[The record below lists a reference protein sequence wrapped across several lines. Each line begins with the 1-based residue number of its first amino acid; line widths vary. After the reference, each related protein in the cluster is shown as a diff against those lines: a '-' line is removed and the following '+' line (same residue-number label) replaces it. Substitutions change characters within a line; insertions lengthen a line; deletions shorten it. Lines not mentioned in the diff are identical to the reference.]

1 MYDNIENTVGRKF
14 EVFISEK
21 EATVLEEM
29 FQLEHP
35 GALCFSEDSR
45 SIIFGG
51 VKFADT
57 KYHSEKIQECFEAIG
72 HQHPKI
78 LLSELDGMVT
88 MESFAT
94 AMQETRRFAVVVP
107 VTESVM
113 GVCGFLELTYNKDAN
128 RVKQMFRTSMYLIDD
143 AFEGNSATEVFDYV
157 REYVSSTGWMA
168 WVKVTNGGESEGGGL
183 TPEQTLL
190 IAKIP
195 TIETA
200 AKNAATAADTAA
212 LNAQQARQMAKE
224 ATPVFTAVVK
234 NVSVVNSTTQLA
246 QEVVWN
252 ETTGRFVARL
262 RGSGSLSYTYYAT
275 WTANDAVASS
285 ESYNVRDRVYRMG
298 TELFAIVGGGLTK
311 VGGSNL
317 VIE

>member
-128 RVKQMFRTSMYLIDD
+128 RVKQMFRTSMLLTDD
-143 AFEGNSATEVFDYV
+143 AFQGTSSVEVYDYV
-157 REYVSSTGWMA
+157 REFSLSGGWAAWHRMATG
-168 WVKVTNGGESEGGGL
+168 GGEGEGV
-183 TPEQTLL
+183 TPEQAAL
-190 IAKIP
+190 IDKIP
-195 TIETA
+195 SVETKANNALTAAEAAETA
-200 AKNAATAADTAA
+200 ANAAH
-212 LNAQQARQMAKE
+212 LLAKDSV
-224 ATPVFTAVVK
+224 PVFTAVVK
-234 NVSVVNSTTQLA
+234 NVSVINSTTQLA